1 MFELELKSST
11 GAERTREF
19 RLASL
24 QYQSTFQRDYSPVE
38 CNGMEPFPVRIKFG
52 LRNVIRSQY
61 RLSLS
66 HHCDD
71 NEDAF
76 FRNQRGPRQ
85 LEPQIN
91 ISKLLNVSIEQA
103 EKRTTREKTGF
114 EALIEEKFN
123 NATLEQQD
131 CQLEEYNGTFA
142 DSCGAWFHYET
153 H

>member
-1 MFELELKSST
+1 
-11 GAERTREF
+11 
-19 RLASL
+19 
-24 QYQSTFQRDYSPVE
+24 
-38 CNGMEPFPVRIKFG
+38 MEPFPVRIKFG

-76 FRNQRGPRQ
+76 FRNQRGHANW
-85 LEPQIN
+85 N
-91 ISKLLNVSIEQA
+91 ILNLLNVSIEQA

-142 DSCGAWFHYET
+142 NSCGAWFHNET